1 MRIAIPSLLPPW
13 RYFIVLG
20 PLYFGREGSLD
31 GRVPV
36 WLTQLPFASS
46 VVTTNLWSTHLKT
59 SCALADS
66 TAISC
71 ESAVE
76 SIRCAFGCLD
86 APRAICEAPPIGI
99 AAPATKAAS
108 SGSMPAPSDERDHQ
122 GSSGV
127 HPGDEKSGH
136 ESCWE
141 PPGSAP
147 IRANSSRCG
156 AQKTRSTRSN
166 SCQHGAR
173 FVCRACF
180 APSTPRADG
189 GADGRR
195 RRADRVSCQHQRQDQ
210 LLRGQRAEGA
220 AGAPLPAATRLSA
233 PPPLCTLHNTLFGST
248 GQSSSARMAQR

>member
-20 PLYFGREGSLD
+20 PLYFGREGSLW

-59 SCALADS
+59 SCALPDS

-86 APRAICEAPPIGI
+86 APRAICEAGPIGI
-99 AAPATKAAS
+99 APPATKAAS
-108 SGSMPAPSDERDHQ
+108 SGSMLPTAPSDERDHE
-122 GSSGV
+122 GSS
-127 HPGDEKSGH
+127 
-136 ESCWE
+136 
-141 PPGSAP
+141 
-147 IRANSSRCG
+147 
-156 AQKTRSTRSN
+156 RSTPGRKQRTRGWPRLYTCHRPSN
-166 SCQHGAR
+166 NKPREISPGNFCQHGAR
-173 FVCRACF
+173 LLVAARASRR
-180 APSTPRADG
+180 PTTRDG